1 MSVDAAD
8 HANHQY
14 DVDAI
19 QRNDRVRRHSAKVAL
34 SWSFAETVK
43 ESIDD
48 SAQRPIHP

>member
-19 QRNDRVRRHSAKVAL
+19 TEMIAFVVIPLKLRCHEVSPKQ
-34 SWSFAETVK
+34 
-43 ESIDD
+43 
-48 SAQRPIHP
+48 